1 MRLKEP
7 SCAVR
12 DAVARLAMLP
22 EADEVRRGP
31 LRPVTLTHQ
40 REWHLPR
47 FEFMKMISQNL
58 HLCNTHFF
66 MTLKPQNISQIPN
79 QIAVN

>member
-1 MRLKEP
+1 
-7 SCAVR
+7 
-12 DAVARLAMLP
+12 MLP
-22 EADEVRRGP
+22 
-31 LRPVTLTHQ
+31 RPMRCGEGRYAQSHSHTNVSGTCLTSN
-40 REWHLPR
+40 
-47 FEFMKMISQNL
+47 FMKMPSQNL